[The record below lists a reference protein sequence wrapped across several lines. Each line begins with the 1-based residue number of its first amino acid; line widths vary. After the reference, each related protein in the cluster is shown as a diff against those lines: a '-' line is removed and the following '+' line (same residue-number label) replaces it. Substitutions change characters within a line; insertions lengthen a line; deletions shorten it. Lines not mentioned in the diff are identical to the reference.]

1 MIGADL
7 GEVLMAT
14 GLYYSD
20 ACLRHDTGGHPESRR
35 RLEAVRERLRGAP
48 DLGAVMWQEPRP
60 ADLSLVKAVHLPR
73 YVETV
78 LRMAESGGG
87 WLDPDTVVSPGS
99 VEAALHAVGGAAEAA
114 VAVAT
119 GRLDNAFVA
128 VRPPGHHA
136 TAGEGMGFCLFNN
149 VALAARH
156 LLDQGLVRRIAVV
169 DFDVHHGNGT
179 QDIFYED
186 PAVLYFST
194 HQMPLYPGTGRYEET
209 GHSAGQGYTMNVPL
223 RPGVGDEGYLY
234 VFDAVLAP
242 ALRRFQPDLLLV
254 SAGYDAH
261 WQDQLAGM
269 RVTVPGFRGMVERI
283 VHMARELCGGR
294 VVCVLEGGYD
304 PEALSS
310 AVETTVRA
318 LAGSSKDV
326 PDPYGSPPTALGREA
341 AEPVVAAVRKLHGL

>member
-1 MIGADL
+1 
-7 GEVLMAT
+7 MAT

-35 RLEAVRERLRGAP
+35 RLEAVRERLRGVP
-48 DLGAVMWQEPRP
+48 DLGTVSWQEPRP
-60 ADLSLVKAVHLPR
+60 ADLSLVKAVHLPQ
-73 YVETV
+73 YVEMV
-78 LRMAESGGG
+78 VRMAEGGGG

-99 VEAALHAVGGAAEAA
+99 VDAALHAVGGAAEAA

-149 VALAARH
+149 VAIAARH

-179 QDIFYED
+179 QAIFYED
-186 PAVLYFST
+186 PSVLFFSV
-194 HQMPLYPGTGRYEET
+194 HQSPLYPGSGRYDEI
-209 GHSAGQGYTMNVPL
+209 GRGAGEGYTVNVPL
-223 RPGVGDEGYLY
+223 RPGVGDQGYGH
-234 VFDAVLAP
+234 VFESVLEP
-242 ALRRFQPDLLLV
+242 LLRRYRPDIILV

-261 WQDQLAGM
+261 WREQLASM

-283 VHMARELCGGR
+283 RDLARELCSGR
-294 VVCVLEGGYD
+294 VVAVLEGGYD
-304 PEALSS
+304 LQALSS
-310 AVETTVRA
+310 AVEASVRA
-318 LAGSSKDV
+318 LVGSSLSV
-326 PDPYGSPPTALGREA
+326 PDPYGSPSGVLGLDA
-341 AEPVVAAVRKLHGL
+341 VEPVVSAVRRVHGL